1 MSRALIL
8 LLALAVPAA
17 SAAGELKAT
26 RRADGTLVL
35 TNDASTGPAASRP
48 PRRRQPAAELAPVID
63 RYAQDRRLDPQL
75 VRAVIQTESAYDV
88 RAVSSKGAI
97 GLMQLLPTTAAEL
110 GVDPWDPEQ
119 NVRGGTLYLRRLID
133 HFQGDVELAL
143 AGYNAGPGAVQ
154 RYGGVPPYRETT
166 SYVERVLSLYHDR
179 PWKASPARAEGRA
192 RAGSPGLSSVRV
204 HRDEAG
210 RLVFTTPR

>member
-1 MSRALIL
+1 VSRALVL
-8 LLALAVPAA
+8 LVALVVPTVA
-17 SAAGELKAT
+17 AAGELRAT
-26 RRADGTLVL
+26 RRDDGTLVL
-35 TNDASTGPAASRP
+35 TNEPSAGSPAKRP
-48 PRRRQPAAELAPVID
+48 PRRRPPSAELAPVID

-75 VRAVIQTESAYDV
+75 VRAVIQAESAYDV
-88 RAVSSKGAI
+88 RAVSTKGAV

-133 HFQGDVELAL
+133 HFQGDLELAL

-154 RYGGVPPYRETT
+154 RYGGVPPYRETL
-166 SYVERVLSLYHDR
+166 SYVERVLSLYHGR
-179 PWKASPARAEGRA
+179 PWKTTPARAGTGSR
-192 RAGSPGLSSVRV
+192 GSSPGLRAVRA

-210 RLVFTTPR
+210 LLVISTPR